1 MTVKHRKQTAEQGVI
16 ISPNFSLVSL
26 LCHIFVTM
34 SSIFKP
40 INCLLLA
47 ALLLA
52 LYYVSNG
59 VVDNVGSVGVVVGGD
74 EKVSVGA
81 TDVADGD
88 LFCECVSCPED
99 ELCGGL
105 WFGDATQPKA
115 TTLPGKVVSSPC
127 LRLYLLCH
135 IHVSISHLICSY
147 ISLLSLIPH
156 MRVHFTSLSLCVCLS
171 VSVSFKH
178 TCV

>member
-1 MTVKHRKQTAEQGVI
+1 
-16 ISPNFSLVSL
+16 
-26 LCHIFVTM
+26 M

-81 TDVADGD
+81 IDVADDDANLAVVDDEDDDDDDDDGD

-99 ELCGGL
+99 ELCRGL

-115 TTLPGKVVSSPC
+115 TTLPDKVVSIPG
-127 LRLYLLCH
+127 LRLYL
-135 IHVSISHLICSY
+135 
-147 ISLLSLIPH
+147 
-156 MRVHFTSLSLCVCLS
+156 
-171 VSVSFKH
+171 
-178 TCV
+178 

>member
-1 MTVKHRKQTAEQGVI
+1 
-16 ISPNFSLVSL
+16 
-26 LCHIFVTM
+26 M

-81 TDVADGD
+81 IDVADDDANLAVVDEDEDDDDDGD

-147 ISLLSLIPH
+147 ITLLFLIPH